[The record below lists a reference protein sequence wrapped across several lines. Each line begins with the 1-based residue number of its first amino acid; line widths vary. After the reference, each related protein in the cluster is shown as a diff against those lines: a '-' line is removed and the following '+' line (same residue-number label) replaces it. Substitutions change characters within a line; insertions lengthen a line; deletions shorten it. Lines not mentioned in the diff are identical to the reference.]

1 MSKMTK
7 KQPKAKIPRG
17 LTDKDMVRDYVE
29 EETIEAKFAK
39 AEKAREKKQREAAEA
54 APPANLARAG
64 FTPALTDEL
73 GRALTQ
79 LKMELALQGITSY
92 TLKVK
97 REGQNIVL
105 MPKISKAQA

>member
-7 KQPKAKIPRG
+7 KPPKAKIPRG